1 MEPKVLILDEPTKG
15 IDVGAK
21 IEIYRMIFD
30 IANQG
35 VAVIVVSSE
44 LPEVIGLSDRVI
56 VMRNQQ
62 IAGEISH
69 EEANEEVIL
78 RHAMLEKAG
87 E

>member
-1 MEPKVLILDEPTKG
+1 
-15 IDVGAK
+15 
-21 IEIYRMIFD
+21 MIFD